1 MEPKLLERHAGIL
14 EILISDYIASA
25 EPVGSRTIAKKY
37 AGHLSPATI
46 RNVLSDLTEMGFLTQ
61 PHTSAGRV
69 PTGAGMRYFV
79 DTLLKKRELSD
90 AEMEAIR
97 ECCAGDEREVMS
109 IIQNTSKLLAQ
120 VSHYVGLV
128 MTPSTEE
135 MIFKQIQFMPLS
147 KNKVLGIFVSRDGI
161 VQNRLIETGEDFNFS
176 EIDKISNYCNNSFH
190 GMTLED
196 ALDKIERELAT
207 DYAKYDKMLR
217 HAMLFSR
224 EVLSCIPGSEL
235 VVGGEIQLLDT
246 PEFSNSEEF
255 RRVVRELEEKNKVV
269 KLLERC
275 REGQG
280 VRIFIGSD
288 SPEGRGLDLVGIVG
302 APYKREGR
310 TVGTL
315 GVIGPMRMDYS
326 RVVPIVDFTA
336 KVLGDILDA

>member
-1 MEPKLLERHAGIL
+1 
-14 EILISDYIASA
+14 
-25 EPVGSRTIAKKY
+25 
-37 AGHLSPATI
+37 
-46 RNVLSDLTEMGFLTQ
+46 
-61 PHTSAGRV
+61 
-69 PTGAGMRYFV
+69 
-79 DTLLKKRELSD
+79 
-90 AEMEAIR
+90 
-97 ECCAGDEREVMS
+97 
-109 IIQNTSKLLAQ
+109 
-120 VSHYVGLV
+120 
-128 MTPSTEE
+128 
-135 MIFKQIQFMPLS
+135 
-147 KNKVLGIFVSRDGI
+147 
-161 VQNRLIETGEDFNFS
+161 
-176 EIDKISNYCNNSFH
+176 
-190 GMTLED
+190 MTLDD
-196 ALDKIERELAT
+196 ALGKIERELAS

-224 EVLSCIPGSEL
+224 EVLSCIPRSEL